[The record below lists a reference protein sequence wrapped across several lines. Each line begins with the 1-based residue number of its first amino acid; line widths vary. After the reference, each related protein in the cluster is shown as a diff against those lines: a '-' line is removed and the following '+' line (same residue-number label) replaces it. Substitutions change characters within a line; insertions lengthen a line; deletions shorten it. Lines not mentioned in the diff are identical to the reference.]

1 MSIKYRLLASHE
13 CERIKEANP
22 ARFIKRAWRSVDG
35 VKQWIDL
42 NWLDEEYPDGYDNHL
57 SALKATFESGGFAI
71 GAFDN
76 NRLVGFVSVNRDVF
90 GKQFKYVLLDQM
102 FVDNKYQD
110 KGIGKELFR
119 LAVEDATR
127 TPAKKCNYNYN

>member
-13 CERIKEANP
+13 SERIKEANP
-22 ARFIKRAWRSVDG
+22 ARFIKKAWRNVDG

-42 NWLDEEYPDGYDNHL
+42 NWLDEEYPNGYDNHFA
-57 SALKATFESGGFAI
+57 ALKATFESGGFAI

-90 GKQFKYVLLDQM
+90 GKQFNYVLLDQI
-102 FVDNKYQD
+102 FVDNKYQG

-119 LAVEDATR
+119 LAVEDA
-127 TPAKKCNYNYN
+127 KQWDVDKFYI